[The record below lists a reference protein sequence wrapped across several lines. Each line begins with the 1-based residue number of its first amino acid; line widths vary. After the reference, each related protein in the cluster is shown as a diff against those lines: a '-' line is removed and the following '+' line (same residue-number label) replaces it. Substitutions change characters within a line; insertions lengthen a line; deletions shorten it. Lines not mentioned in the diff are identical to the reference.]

1 MKFPRKG
8 KWHDLSSSMRGQGKR
23 TGGMIR
29 GAMAARTGKS
39 FEIDVQAT
47 FGLNDED
54 AEDVRLLGFFDFGLY
69 YRLRELEDK
78 SHAEAMRIIDDALD
92 EIEAEK

>member
-1 MKFPRKG
+1 MICHPVCAGRARRIAEKLWG
-8 KWHDLSSSMRGQGKR
+8 
-23 TGGMIR
+23 TGG
-29 GAMAARTGKS
+29 TS